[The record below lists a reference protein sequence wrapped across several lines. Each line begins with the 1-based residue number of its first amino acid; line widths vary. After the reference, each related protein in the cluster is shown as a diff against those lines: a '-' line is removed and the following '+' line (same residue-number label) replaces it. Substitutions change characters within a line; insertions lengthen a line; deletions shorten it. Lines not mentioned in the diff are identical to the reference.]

1 MTPAF
6 SNPWTM
12 QEIEKILAL
21 ANQQQPDMTQL
32 TNAQS
37 EPQPQASGT
46 DIVNREM
53 ERAMRPAP
61 NPYQIGLEQNI
72 GAQKAI
78 WEAANDT
85 LNNNL
90 ATYAKTNGLAEDA
103 ARAMLGAQQQT
114 AHDAAESFRNQL
126 TASGLGTEGYS
137 ALGNSFADVQNQ
149 LATRQ
154 AQDIAEAFNGAY
166 SMTTDQYYDR
176 KYEEAIMRG
185 LSARRA
191 NRLASSQAREYQAN
205 RVAYLDGLYNS
216 WGRNEAG
223 VTNPIGMQVLG
234 MIAQDNPML
243 AQIYGQ
249 AYPTPMN
256 EYNNANEIA
265 KLTLSSDNA
274 LRNAL
279 EIARVGYLND
289 TRKMDRAH
297 VYNLES
303 QQNQALFTL
312 QNEVFRDD
320 RKAQA
325 EIAKIAA
332 QSEEKQREFLQKVQ
346 YGYQMAEAFGFS
358 PNSDECKAIV
368 YKSAFGT
375 DLPNLNKTAFNDKVA
390 TGLKTFIEATGKQ
403 IENIQEQLASNN
415 NLSEEDRKALETKLQ
430 DLSTASYDATTK
442 MGKLLD
448 VPVGAVPLPEFKNDP
463 NQDLPII
470 RSLVDLGK
478 KNNSTREDILQ
489 SVVIYIHG
497 TPKTKE
503 ISEAAIEQYLV
514 DNGLLPPRTE
524 KTTPTQSAQSNNTV
538 SQSPYAYHP
547 SGGGGYP
554 WEVGN
559 PYIRR

>member
-12 QEIEKILAL
+12 QEIEKILEL
-21 ANQQQPDMTQL
+21 AKQQQPDMSQL
-32 TNAQS
+32 TNAQP

-90 ATYAKTNGLAEDA
+90 ATYAKTNGLTEDA
-103 ARAMLGAQQQT
+103 ARAMLGAKQQT

-243 AQIYGQ
+243 ANLYAQV
-249 AYPTPMN
+249 YPTPMN

-274 LRNAL
+274 LRNAI
-279 EIARVGYLND
+279 EIAQIGHLNK
-289 TRKMDRAH
+289 TKEMDRAQ
-297 VYNLES
+297 VYNLQS
-303 QQNQALFTL
+303 QQNQALLTL

-320 RKAQA
+320 RQAQA
-325 EIAKIAA
+325 EIAKIAM
-332 QSEEKQREFLQKVQ
+332 QSEAKQREVLQKAQ
-346 YGYQMAEAFGFS
+346 NGHQIAIALGFKEGTPEYQAV
-358 PNSDECKAIV
+358 V
-368 YKSAFGT
+368 YKSAMGT
-375 DLPNLNKTAFNDKVA
+375 DLPNLNKNAFNDKLFSA
-390 TGLKTFIEATGKQ
+390 GKITIETLQKQ
-403 IENIQEQLASNN
+403 IEGIREQLSATDLPDNERATLESQLQYNIDAINKITNQLTGEFGVSIQEPDLPPFKNNPALDIPVIKTMLAAVSPDTSRED
-415 NLSEEDRKALETKLQ
+415 NLKNIVNWIHK
-430 DLSTASYDATTK
+430 TAPEMS
-442 MGKLLD
+442 
-448 VPVGAVPLPEFKNDP
+448 VGAIEYF
-463 NQDLPII
+463 
-470 RSLVDLGK
+470 LV
-478 KNNSTREDILQ
+478 N
-489 SVVIYIHG
+489 
-497 TPKTKE
+497 
-503 ISEAAIEQYLV
+503 
-514 DNGLLPPRTE
+514 NGLLPSKTE
-524 KTTPTQSAQSNNTV
+524 KSKPSSSNTSKSNQSRAEKGYAQQQQTYSANYLNNPRWV
-538 SQSPYAYHP
+538 S
-547 SGGGGYP
+547 
-554 WEVGN
+554 
-559 PYIRR
+559 R